1 MKKRALIAIL
11 FLATLTLAWTA
22 EPVAWEVTNL
32 TTWADAHYGITNGG
46 DGKTYTIIISGNVT
60 IPPTGGFFTNTFE
73 GVKNITITMQGT
85 GTIALSGNGCLLRI
99 GNGQTVIVKDLT
111 LQGRDNTASLV
122 DVSTGGTFRMEG
134 NAKLTGNTSTNS
146 SGGGVR
152 ITGGAFI
159 MQDEAAVSG
168 NTASAGSGTATV
180 NMEAQGGGVFLNGGS
195 FIMRGNARVEGNTAI
210 MSNSGSFANGGGV
223 YVSTGTF
230 TMQSGSISNNTAS
243 GGRYGNARG
252 GGVSVN
258 GGTFTMEN
266 GSISNNTVTGNQGA
280 WGGGVFGNF
289 TMRNGTISGNTISA
303 NNTGSSGVV
312 YAYGGGVSGTL
323 TMLGGT
329 ISGNTVI
336 AGRTWGN
343 NSDVNAYGGGVYGQ
357 LTMNGGTVSGN
368 TVIASN
374 NVNAN
379 RASAKG
385 GGVYNTYNFSKT
397 GGTIYGNQAAD
408 DLRNIAVGGRGHAVY
423 CVNFGAADNWRNAV
437 AGPTNN
443 SSRLDFWLNETDIT
457 YSVIHNAS
465 LKTSLVFTFSE
476 DPGNL
481 LASHIVL
488 SENVSRGNATVT
500 GSGTSRTLSPI
511 TVSGNGIITVSINS
525 MYRVETGSKTIK
537 ITPDAPTGVTAAASA
552 STVTLNWDP
561 VYLATSYKVYRST
574 NASGTYAL
582 IGTTSSASYADIRL
596 SPNTTCFYRVTAI
609 NSAGESVVQ
618 DQVST
623 TTLGTN
629 TELAIAVS
637 SDTIVV
643 EWPREKAMEIAR
655 DAALGINN
663 IVFGIVGMVLDMSLH
678 SYSYSYVIYRDE
690 KIIDEIKIPLSF
702 GVWPDSSKLDHFYVD
717 NNGLEPST
725 TYSYRVAVKVSI
737 DFGSLEGII
746 HKEEKGDVLKNASA
760 TTLSDVQR

>member
-1 MKKRALIAIL
+1 MKKHAIVAIL
-11 FLATLTLAWTA
+11 ALTTLSIAWTA

-99 GNGQTVIVKDLT
+99 GNGQTVIVKNIT
-111 LQGRDNTASLV
+111 LQGRDNTTSLV

-134 NAKLTGNTSTNS
+134 NAKVTGNTSTNS

-152 ITGGAFI
+152 VTGGAFI
-159 MQDEAAVSG
+159 LQDEAAVSG
-168 NTASAGSGTATV
+168 NTASVGTGTATV
-180 NMEAQGGGVFLNGGS
+180 NTEAQGGGVFLNGGS

-210 MSNSGSFANGGGV
+210 MSNSVTYANGGGV
-223 YVSTGTF
+223 YVSAGTF
-230 TMQSGSISNNTAS
+230 TMESGSISNNTAS
-243 GGRYGNARG
+243 GGKYGNARG

-258 GGTFTMEN
+258 GGTFTMES
-266 GSISNNTVTGNQGA
+266 GSISNNTVTGNQAA

-289 TMRNGTISGNTISA
+289 TMRNGTISGNSVSA

-312 YAYGGGVSGTL
+312 EARGGGVSGNL
-323 TMLGGT
+323 IMQVGT

-336 AGRTWGN
+336 AGRTYGN

-357 LTMNGGTVSGN
+357 LTMNGGTISGN
-368 TVIASN
+368 TVSASN

-379 RASAKG
+379 RVIIKG
-385 GGVYNTYNFSKT
+385 GGVYTWSFSKT

-408 DLRNIAVGGRGHAVY
+408 DLRNITVGGRGHAVY

-457 YSVIHNAS
+457 YTVIHNTS
-465 LKTSLVFTFSE
+465 LQTALVFTFSE

-481 LASHIVL
+481 LSSHITL
-488 SENVSRGNATVT
+488 SDNVSRGNATVT
-500 GSGTSRTLSPI
+500 GSGTTRTLSPV
-511 TVSGNGIITVSINS
+511 TVSGNGIITVSINT
-525 MYRVETGSKTIK
+525 MYRVETGSKNIK
-537 ITPDAPTGVTAAASA
+537 IIPDAPTGITTVASA

-561 VYLATSYKVYRST
+561 VYLATGYRVHRST
-574 NASGTYAL
+574 SASGTYAL
-582 IGTTSSASYADIRL
+582 IGTTSSASYTDIRL

-618 DQVST
+618 AQVSA

-637 SDTIVV
+637 PDTIVI
-643 EWPREKAMEIAR
+643 EWPREKALEIAR
-655 DAALGINN
+655 DVALGINN
-663 IVFGIVGMVLDMSLH
+663 IVFGIVGMVFDMSLH

-702 GVWPDSSKLDHFYVD
+702 GVVPDSSKLDHFYVD
-717 NNGLEPST
+717 NKGLEPST

-746 HKEEKGDVLKNASA
+746 HKEEKDYVLKNAFV
-760 TTLSDVQR
+760 TTLSGGQR